1 MLSSTVRLY
10 SAWNRGDRRSR
21 SGEIDLVKSRW
32 SQITECRNRCG
43 ETCYKVNGNRYAT
56 QHKVCWVAPY
66 GPTQHSIPSV
76 KRLDFVD
83 PLLKF
88 SINLRV
94 NREIYVVKRGVLR
107 HIASS
112 LKSEQIRDLPPRGA
126 DCARVR
132 ARRQNYV
139 FVPESDRRN
148 DMS

>member
-1 MLSSTVRLY
+1 MLGDCHGIFLEFIEYKFCPVENRLDKITED
-10 SAWNRGDRRSR
+10 RGDRRS
-21 SGEIDLVKSRW
+21 
-32 SQITECRNRCG
+32 
-43 ETCYKVNGNRYAT
+43 
-56 QHKVCWVAPY
+56 
-66 GPTQHSIPSV
+66 PSTGIEV
-76 KRLDFVD
+76 VSSLKRLDFVD
-83 PLLKF
+83 PLLEF

-126 DCARVR
+126 GCARVR

-139 FVPESDRRN
+139 FVPESNRRS